1 MLKERCDVTEARFRK
16 ASSSVTSVTSHRFF
30 NMGQTTG
37 DDSVSPNLGTLPQE
51 VAEQVVEVIRSWTNV
66 EEDTS
71 LYAAR
76 K

>member
-1 MLKERCDVTEARFRK
+1 
-16 ASSSVTSVTSHRFF
+16 
-30 NMGQTTG
+30 MGQITG
-37 DDSVSPNLGTLPQE
+37 DDSVSPNLGALPQE

-71 LYAAR
+71 LYDAR